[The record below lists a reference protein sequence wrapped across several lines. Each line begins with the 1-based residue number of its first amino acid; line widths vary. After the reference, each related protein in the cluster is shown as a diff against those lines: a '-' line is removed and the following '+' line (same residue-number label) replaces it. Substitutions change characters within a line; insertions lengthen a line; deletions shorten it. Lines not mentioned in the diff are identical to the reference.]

1 EQDHRQEF
9 CGSLQDLGMDPTPQF
24 ATAGITL
31 KDLSKRFGDVPAVEN
46 VNLKVE
52 AGTLVCLLGPS
63 GCGKTTTLRMIAGFE
78 DPTQGQVLIGDD
90 DITRMPPYT
99 RPTAMVFQSYAL
111 FPHMSVFENVAYGL
125 KARRRPK
132 AEIEQRANEAIQL
145 MELQGNERKSP
156 PQLSGGQQ
164 QRVALARALVIR
176 PKVLLFDEPLS
187 NLDAQLRVRMR
198 GEIRGLQRRL
208 GITSVYVTHDQ
219 EEAFSI
225 ADVVALMNKGKL
237 IQLGTPRELYR
248 QPADRFVAE
257 FVGLSNVVSAELVE
271 SRQDGAVV
279 RVLGQTIR
287 SRRPPKNPMGPVS
300 VVLRP
305 EAMAIA
311 ASGDHGVPARVLNMA
326 YVGPIARYRVQVERY
341 DTALTVD
348 LSNPGP
354 DQFYEEGAQV
364 RIQLPAEVPS
374 LLS

>member
-1 EQDHRQEF
+1 
-9 CGSLQDLGMDPTPQF
+9 MDSTTQF
-24 ATAGITL
+24 ATASITL
-31 KDLSKRFGDVPAVEN
+31 KSLSKRFGDMVAVDD
-46 VNLKVE
+46 VNLGVQ

-78 DPTQGQVLIGDD
+78 EPSEGRVLIGDE
-90 DITRMPPYT
+90 DITRIPPYA

-111 FPHMSVFENVAYGL
+111 FPHMSVFENIAYGL

-132 AEIEQRANEAIQL
+132 SEIEQRVNEAIHL
-145 MELQGNERKSP
+145 MELEGNERKSP

-198 GEIRGLQRRL
+198 GEIRGVQHRL

-237 IQLGTPRELYR
+237 IQLGSPRELYR

-257 FVGLSNVVSAELVE
+257 FVGLSNLVPVELVE
-271 SRQDGAVV
+271 SNAKGAVV
-279 RVLGQTIR
+279 RVFGQTVR
-287 SRRPPKNPMGPVS
+287 SRRPPRNPAGSVS
-300 VVLRP
+300 IVLRP
-305 EAMAIA
+305 EALELVGGHGA
-311 ASGDHGVPARVLNMA
+311 GVPARVRTLA
-326 YVGPIARYRVQVERY
+326 YVGPIARYRVVVEG
-341 DTALTVD
+341 DGTELTVD
-348 LSNPGP
+348 LSNPRP
-354 DQFYEEGAQV
+354 DQFYEEGTEV
-364 RIQLPAEVPS
+364 GLRLPDEVPS

>member
-1 EQDHRQEF
+1 VNSDQ
-9 CGSLQDLGMDPTPQF
+9 PF
-24 ATAGITL
+24 ATASITL
-31 KDLSKRFGDVPAVEN
+31 QDLSKRFGDLSAVEK

-78 DPTQGQVLIGDD
+78 EPSEGKIFIGED
-90 DITRMPPYT
+90 DITRIPPYT

-111 FPHMSVFENVAYGL
+111 FPHMNVFENVAYGL

-132 AEIEQRANEAIQL
+132 AEVEQRANEAIQL
-145 MELQGNERKSP
+145 MELEGNERKSP

-198 GEIRGLQRRL
+198 GEIRSLQRRL

-237 IQLGTPRELYR
+237 IQLGSPRELYR

-257 FVGLSNVVSAELVE
+257 FVGLSNVVPAELVE
-271 SRQDGAVV
+271 TRTDGAIV

-287 SRRPPKNPMGPVS
+287 SRRPPKSAGGPVS
-300 VVLRP
+300 IVLRP
-305 EAMAIA
+305 EAMAISS
-311 ASGDHGVPARVLNMA
+311 SGDHGVLARVRSLA
-326 YVGPIARYRVQVERY
+326 YVGPIARYRVQVEG
-341 DTALTVD
+341 DGTELIVD
-348 LSNPGP
+348 LSNPRP
-354 DQFYEEGAQV
+354 DQFFEEGAQV
-364 RIQLPAEVPS
+364 KIQLPAEVPS

>member
-1 EQDHRQEF
+1 MEAAVH
-9 CGSLQDLGMDPTPQF
+9 F
-24 ATAGITL
+24 ATASISL
-31 KDLSKRFGDVPAVEN
+31 KNLSKRFGDMLAVDD
-46 VNLKVE
+46 VNLQVE

-78 DPTQGQVLIGDD
+78 EPTSGRVLIGEDD
-90 DITRMPPYT
+90 VTDMPPYT

-111 FPHMSVFENVAYGL
+111 FPHMNVWENVAYGL
-125 KARRRPK
+125 KARRLRRH
-132 AEIEQRANEAIQL
+132 EIEQSVAEAIRL
-145 MELQGNERKSP
+145 MELEGNERKSP

-198 GEIRGLQRRL
+198 SEIRGLQRRL

-225 ADVVALMNKGKL
+225 SDVVALMNRGKL
-237 IQLGTPRELYR
+237 VQLGTPRELYR

-271 SRQDGAVV
+271 SRPDGAVV

-287 SRRPPKNPMGPVS
+287 SRRPPKNPAGPVS

-305 EAMAIA
+305 EALAIA
-311 ASGDHGVPARVLNMA
+311 TSADHGVPARVLSLA
-326 YVGPIARYRVQVERY
+326 YVGPIARYRVRVEQG
-341 DTALTVD
+341 TELTVD
-348 LSNPGP
+348 LANPGP
-354 DQFYEEGAQV
+354 DEFYEEGASV
-364 RIQLPAEVPS
+364 RIRLPELVPS

>member
-1 EQDHRQEF
+1 
-9 CGSLQDLGMDPTPQF
+9 MDPTPQF

-237 IQLGTPRELYR
+237 IQLGPPRELYR

-287 SRRPPKNPMGPVS
+287 SRRPPKNPQGPVS

-311 ASGDHGVPARVLNMA
+311 ASGDHGVPARVLNLA

>member
-1 EQDHRQEF
+1 
-9 CGSLQDLGMDPTPQF
+9 MDSTLEF
-24 ATAGITL
+24 ATASITL
-31 KDLSKRFGDVPAVEN
+31 KNLTKRFGELLAVDD
-46 VNLKVE
+46 VNLTVE

-78 DPTQGQVLIGDD
+78 EPSQGQVLIGDD
-90 DITRMPPYT
+90 DITRIPPYA

-111 FPHMSVFENVAYGL
+111 FPHMSVFENIAYGL

-132 AEIEQRANEAIQL
+132 AEIEQQVNEAIHL
-145 MELQGNERKSP
+145 MELEGNERKSP

-198 GEIRGLQRRL
+198 SEIRGLQHRL

-237 IQLGTPRELYR
+237 IQLGSPRELYR

-257 FVGLSNVVSAELVE
+257 FVGLSNVVPVELVD
-271 SRQDGAVV
+271 SNAKGAVV
-279 RVLGQTIR
+279 KVFGQTVR
-287 SRRPPKNPMGPVS
+287 SRRPPRNPAGAVS
-300 VVLRP
+300 IVLRP
-305 EAMAIA
+305 EALELV
-311 ASGDHGVPARVLNMA
+311 GGHDVGVPARVRTLA
-326 YVGPIARYRVQVERY
+326 YVGPIARYRVVVEG
-341 DTALTVD
+341 DGTELTVD

-354 DQFYEEGAQV
+354 DQFYAEGTEV
-364 RIQLPAEVPS
+364 RLRLPDEVPS

>member
-1 EQDHRQEF
+1 
-9 CGSLQDLGMDPTPQF
+9 MDPTQQF
-24 ATAGITL
+24 QTAGITL
-31 KDLSKRFGDVPAVEN
+31 KNLSKRFADLPAVEN

-78 DPTQGQVLIGDD
+78 EPTQGQVFIGED
-90 DITRMPPYT
+90 DITKMPPYS

-132 AEIEQRANEAIQL
+132 AEIEQRTNEAIQL
-145 MELQGNERKSP
+145 MELEGNERKSP

-198 GEIRGLQRRL
+198 GEIRDLQRRL

-225 ADVVALMNKGKL
+225 ADVVALMNRGKL
-237 IQLGTPRELYR
+237 IQLGSPRELYR

-271 SRQDGAVV
+271 SRQDGAIIQ
-279 RVLGQTIR
+279 VLGQTIR
-287 SRRPPKNPMGPVS
+287 SRRPPKNPQGPVS

-305 EAMAIA
+305 EALAISN
-311 ASGDHGVPARVLNMA
+311 SGDHGVPARVRSLA
-326 YVGPIARYRVQVERY
+326 YVGPIVRYRVQVERN
-341 DTALTVD
+341 DTELTVD

-354 DQFYEEGAQV
+354 DQFYEEGARV

>member
-1 EQDHRQEF
+1 
-9 CGSLQDLGMDPTPQF
+9 M
-24 ATAGITL
+24 
-31 KDLSKRFGDVPAVEN
+31 VAVDD
-46 VNLKVE
+46 VNLDVE

-78 DPTQGQVLIGDD
+78 EPSEGQVLIGDE
-90 DITRMPPYT
+90 DITRIPPYA

-111 FPHMSVFENVAYGL
+111 FPHMSVFENIAYGL

-132 AEIEQRANEAIQL
+132 AEIEQRVNEAIHL
-145 MELQGNERKSP
+145 MELEGNERKSP

-198 GEIRGLQRRL
+198 GEIRGVQHRL

-237 IQLGTPRELYR
+237 IQLGSPRELYR

-257 FVGLSNVVSAELVE
+257 FVGLSNLVPVELVE
-271 SRQDGAVV
+271 SNAKGAVV
-279 RVLGQTIR
+279 RVFGQTVR
-287 SRRPPKNPMGPVS
+287 SRRPPRNPAGAVS
-300 VVLRP
+300 IVLRP
-305 EAMAIA
+305 EALELVGGHGA
-311 ASGDHGVPARVLNMA
+311 GVPARVRTLA
-326 YVGPIARYRVQVERY
+326 YVGPIARYRVVVEG
-341 DTALTVD
+341 DGTELTVD
-348 LSNPGP
+348 LSNPRP
-354 DQFYEEGAQV
+354 DQFYEEGTEV
-364 RIQLPAEVPS
+364 GLRLPDEVPS